1 MLTTIRQ
8 GEGYYI
14 KSSITYDQTPLQKYI
29 ELQESICK
37 CLGITIDQLREKTR
51 KREIVIARYIC
62 FYIARNNGLGS
73 LKFIGKG
80 LNNFDHSTILHGITL
95 VDDLIQAN
103 DKTFLNDW
111 NLCKHL
117 LKSR

>member
-14 KSSITYDQTPLQKYI
+14 RATSNKEQTPREKYI
-29 ELQESICK
+29 ELQKSICK
-37 CLGITIDQLREKTR
+37 CLGIYIEQLREKTR

-73 LKFIGKG
+73 LIFIGKE
-80 LNNFDHSTILHGITL
+80 LNNFDHSTVLHGIAL

-111 NLCKHL
+111 NQCKHL
-117 LKSR
+117 